1 MGGLLHLDT
10 PRARRDCALFRHPL
24 GARTD
29 RVLKTQNQSRVKTG
43 MIWEGVG
50 VWISFDLPL
59 DCYEIISFD
68 FGDAYMSFPLENLC
82 H

>member
-1 MGGLLHLDT
+1 
-10 PRARRDCALFRHPL
+10 
-24 GARTD
+24 
-29 RVLKTQNQSRVKTG
+29 